1 MFKTKLSA
9 LEYHSA
15 SNVNIDDPK
24 EFRNLILW
32 LEDQKIR
39 HYKIEDRA
47 GLREINN
54 TNEWT
59 KAFEK
64 YKEDLG
70 CPKVFTTQVEI
81 LSWILGYATK
91 LEYGD
96 HADKYRGVSAD
107 MFENKGQ
114 SQAPT
119 IKSTNP
125 FDNLDFTSKD
135 FEAGVR
141 NLALRFDMPHH
152 PDHLVLLQGI
162 ARLARDNF
170 SVEALKEQIPEGKPF
185 PIFDGAGFNYENE
198 DMETGARILRLLQI
212 QSVREL
218 QTLINETI
226 VTVQNLTA
234 DPKTDSKLGKVG
246 V

>member
-1 MFKTKLSA
+1 MTHQSSFSD
-9 LEYHSA
+9 E
-15 SNVNIDDPK
+15 I
-24 EFRNLILW
+24 FRFIT
-32 LEDQKIR
+32 D
-39 HYKIEDRA
+39 KIEDRA
-47 GLREINN
+47 GLRDINN
-54 TNEWT
+54 TIEWD
-59 KAFEK
+59 KAFDK
-64 YKEDLG
+64 YQHDLG
-70 CPKVFTTQVEI
+70 CPKLFTTQIEI
-81 LSWILGYATK
+81 LSWILGFATK

-96 HADKYRGVSAD
+96 HTDKYRAVSAEQ
-107 MFENKGQ
+107 FENKNQ
-114 SQAPT
+114 SAPT

-135 FEAGVR
+135 FETGVR
-141 NLALRFDMPHH
+141 NLALKFDCANH
-152 PDHLVLLQGI
+152 PDHLVLLQAI

-185 PIFDGAGFNYENE
+185 PIFDGAGFNYENN
-198 DMETGARILRLLQI
+198 DLETGARILRLLQI

-226 VTVQNLTA
+226 VSVQNITA